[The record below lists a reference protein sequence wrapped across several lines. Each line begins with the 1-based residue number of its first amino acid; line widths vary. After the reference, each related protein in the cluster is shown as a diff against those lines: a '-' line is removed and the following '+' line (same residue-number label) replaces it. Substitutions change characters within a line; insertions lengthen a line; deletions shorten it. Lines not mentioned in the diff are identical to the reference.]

1 MTQPVPDTEAAPLRR
16 VAVVGA
22 GLGGLVAA
30 DAIQVHGQ
38 RLGRPVDVDVWE
50 AASRPGGQLRT
61 TVENG
66 YVIEWGA
73 NAFRTGVGPTADL
86 VGRLGLEEERVVAE
100 KAANRR
106 YVFSGGKLHLLPS
119 DPVSL
124 LTFEPLSK
132 EGRLRILAEPFR
144 AQRVDHEETVFEYA
158 ARHIGP
164 EAAEM
169 LLGTMVRGVYGGD
182 AHQLSVDSAF
192 PVMREM
198 ENDHRSLVIA
208 AIAGMRDRM
217 REGKATWSFRGGM
230 QVIIDRLAD
239 ELGDALRLNAP
250 VTGLRPQADGGWTL
264 TGRGGETER
273 YDDVVLALP
282 PESVGPLVS
291 SLDPAAAE
299 ELNAIPT
306 APIGSVALAFD
317 QAAFE
322 RSVDGFGF
330 LIAPGEGL
338 QVLGVLI
345 ESNVFPGRAPDGKV
359 LLRAIQG
366 GTGNTPIEERSDEDL
381 IDAAVDLIDR
391 AWGLVEAPERSW
403 VMRQRR
409 GIPQYV
415 LGHGPRL
422 DRIEARLRRHG
433 RLYLAGNAY
442 HGIAVGKLVDDG
454 ERVAQAVWDG
464 VDEDHSV
471 TTARTV
477 QT

>member
-1 MTQPVPDTEAAPLRR
+1 MTDEPTAPTRR
-16 VAVVGA
+16 IAVAGA
-22 GLGGLVAA
+22 GLGGLAA
-30 DAIQVHGQ
+30 AHAVRARAQQ
-38 RLGRPVDVDVWE
+38 LGRPCDVEVWE
-50 AASRPGGQLRT
+50 AGSRPGGQLRT
-61 TVENG
+61 TVEDG

-73 NAFRTGVGPTADL
+73 NAFRTGVGPTADM
-86 VGRLGLEEERVVAE
+86 VARLGLEEEQVVAE
-100 KAANRR
+100 QAANRR
-106 YVFSGGKLHLLPS
+106 YVFHDGKLHLLPS

-124 LTFEPLSK
+124 LTFEPMSK

-144 AQRVDHEETVFEYA
+144 AERVDHEETVFEYA

-198 ENDHRSLVIA
+198 ETDHRSLVIA

-217 REGKATWSFRGGM
+217 RERKATWSFRRGM

-250 VTGLRPQADGGWTL
+250 VRRLMPRVDGTIALEGADGTV
-264 TGRGGETER
+264 ER
-273 YDDVVLALP
+273 YDDVILALP
-282 PESVGPLVS
+282 PEAVGPLVRD
-291 SLDPAAAE
+291 LDAEAAE
-299 ELNAIPT
+299 ELEQIPT

-317 QAAFE
+317 EASFE
-322 RSVDGFGF
+322 RPPDGFGF
-330 LIAPGEGL
+330 LVAPSEGL
-338 QVLGVLI
+338 QVLGVLV
-345 ESNVFPGRAPDGKV
+345 ESNVFTGRAPDGKV

-366 GTGNTPIEERSDEDL
+366 GTGNTPIEERSDEDM

-391 AWGLVEAPERSW
+391 AWGLVEAPERRW

-422 DRIEARLRRHG
+422 DRIEARLRRLG
-433 RLYLAGNAY
+433 RLHVAGNAY
-442 HGIAVGKLVDDG
+442 HGIAVGKLVEDT
-454 ERVAQAVWDG
+454 ERLVEAVWPLQEEDG
-464 VDEDHSV
+464 DSAVIAASV
-471 TTARTV
+471 AASGG
-477 QT
+477 